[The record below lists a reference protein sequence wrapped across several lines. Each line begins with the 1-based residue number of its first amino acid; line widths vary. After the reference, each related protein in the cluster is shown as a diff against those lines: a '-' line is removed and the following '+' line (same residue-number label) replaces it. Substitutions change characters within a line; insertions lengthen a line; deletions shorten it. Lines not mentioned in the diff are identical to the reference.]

1 MPDVTLEN
9 VVREVHQQGLAD
21 AFNGLAGKRIEMM
34 AHGDGGNPENP
45 NFNGNWSFTI
55 APKGESENLK
65 QFGERFLRELGIA
78 ALRLWDYAEDQDRY
92 RGEVALIT
100 PASQDV
106 PDDAI
111 EQL

>member
-1 MPDVTLEN
+1 MADITLNLNIPDAYVSRA
-9 VVREVHQQGLAD
+9 VD

-34 AHGDGGNPENP
+34 AHGED
-45 NFNGNWSFTI
+45 FNGNWSFQI
-55 APKGESENLK
+55 APKDPGENLK
-65 QFGERFLRELGIA
+65 DFGTRFFRELGLA
-78 ALRLWDYAEDQDRY
+78 AIRMWDYAEDQDRY

>member
-9 VVREVHQQGLAD
+9 VVREANQQGLAD

-34 AHGDGGNPENP
+34 AHGED
-45 NFNGNWSFTI
+45 FNGNWSFTI
-55 APKGESENLK
+55 APKGESESLK

>member
-1 MPDVTLEN
+1 MPDVDLSLKIPDAYVSRAIE
-9 VVREVHQQGLAD
+9 
-21 AFNGLAGKRIEMM
+21 AFNGLAGKRIELM
-34 AHGDGGNPENP
+34 AHGDGGSPENP